1 MQWRNRFVL
10 AFHEFDLLKIEEEG
24 TAFTTREYNL
34 SFNYLNDGLYRF
46 VISRIRVDLVG
57 ISKLE
62 VLGRK
67 DDNFQL
73 TLFYF
78 DKSFYPS
85 EPLRTADYDLYNFY
99 ILDVR
104 KLGAS
109 VQTAIK
115 VNVDWDTSE
124 TPNKYFLLLQ
134 GFLYETRP

>member
-1 MQWRNRFVL
+1 L
-10 AFHEFDLLKIEEEG
+10 
-24 TAFTTREYNL
+24 T
-34 SFNYLNDGLYRF
+34 FNYQTDALYRF
-46 VISRIRVDLVG
+46 VISRIRVDMVG

-78 DKSFYPS
+78 DKSFYPN

-104 KLGAS
+104 KSGAS
-109 VQTAIK
+109 VQSAIR
-115 VNVDWDTSE
+115 VNVQWDTSE